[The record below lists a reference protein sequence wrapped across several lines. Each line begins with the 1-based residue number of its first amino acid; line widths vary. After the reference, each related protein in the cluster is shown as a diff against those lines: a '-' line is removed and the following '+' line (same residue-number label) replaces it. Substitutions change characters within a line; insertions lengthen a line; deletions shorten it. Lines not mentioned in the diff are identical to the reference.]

1 MKEVEGFS
9 VQLVLSH
16 RATAAKASCGKFG
29 FLVLAVA
36 AFLSTFVLLFI
47 LHPTVSSAFLP
58 LAVPHPA
65 APSFLT
71 CSLLCSSQS
80 QTVQESLSHDCHM
93 FSTDSFPLLLPGKHL
108 LVAWHLF
115 TPLLIYKPKYIH
127 SNASTGLILSKTHSS
142 FNVQLK

>member
-16 RATAAKASCGKFG
+16 RTSAAKASSGKFG

-36 AFLSTFVLLFI
+36 AFLSTSVLLFI

-65 APSFLT
+65 ASFLLT
-71 CSLLCSSQS
+71 SSLLCYSQS
-80 QTVQESLSHDCHM
+80 HRLCKS
-93 FSTDSFPLLLPGKHL
+93 P
-108 LVAWHLF
+108 
-115 TPLLIYKPKYIH
+115 
-127 SNASTGLILSKTHSS
+127 
-142 FNVQLK
+142 

>member
-16 RATAAKASCGKFG
+16 RATAAKASSGKFG

-71 CSLLCSSQS
+71 CSLLCYSQS
-80 QTVQESLSHDCHM
+80 HRLCKSPRAMIATCFLQTLSLYYS
-93 FSTDSFPLLLPGKHL
+93 L
-108 LVAWHLF
+108 
-115 TPLLIYKPKYIH
+115 
-127 SNASTGLILSKTHSS
+127 ASVSW
-142 FNVQLK
+142 